1 MRSIKRLGVPDEVV
15 INKIFLVRGIK
26 VMLDSDL
33 AELYGVETKHL
44 KRAVRRN
51 KDRFPEDFLIE
62 LTPTEFENLRCQFG
76 TSSWGGGRYLPMA
89 FTEQGVA
96 MLSSIL
102 HSRRAIAVNIQII
115 RVFTRLREAVITQK
129 DILLKLRE
137 MERTMNKHSDDFKV
151 VFAYLR
157 ELVYKPTKPLR
168 RIGFRLKGRK

>member
-15 INKIFLVRGIK
+15 INKILLVRGMK

-51 KDRFPEDFLIE
+51 KNRFPEDFLVE
-62 LTPTEFENLRCQFG
+62 LTPMEFENLRCQIG

-115 RVFTRLREAVITQK
+115 RVFTRLRQALITQK
-129 DILLKLRE
+129 DILLKIRE
-137 MERTMNKHSDDFKV
+137 MEKTMNKHSEDFKV

-157 ELVYKPTKPLR
+157 ELVHKPARPMR
-168 RIGFRLKGRK
+168 RIGFRLKRGK